1 MRIDRGIQAV
11 QVRRSAKGVLSPV
24 NLREVYQLPGEF
36 TVKMMIDPALSQVIE
51 GVEVDVR
58 NSDGRKMQHSAKRW
72 GTKLNVT
79 FVIDD
84 STPDGVSVI
93 DVTMRRRGQLSRE
106 RFGFWVVK

>member
-1 MRIDRGIQAV
+1 MRTKA
-11 QVRRSAKGVLSPV
+11 AKGVLSPV
-24 NLREVYQLPGEF
+24 NLREVYQLQGEF
-36 TVKMMIDPALSQVIE
+36 TVKMIIDPSLSQAIE

-58 NSDGRKMQHSAKRW
+58 NSDGNKMQYSAKRW
-72 GTKLNVT
+72 GTKLTVS

-93 DVTMRRRGQLSRE
+93 DVTMRRRGNQTRE